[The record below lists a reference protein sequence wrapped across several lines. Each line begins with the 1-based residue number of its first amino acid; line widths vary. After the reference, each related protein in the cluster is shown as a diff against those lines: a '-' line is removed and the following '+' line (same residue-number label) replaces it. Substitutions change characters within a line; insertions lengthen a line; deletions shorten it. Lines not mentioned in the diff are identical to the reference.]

1 VHSAENLASIE
12 SEGRRLGYTARREP
26 SRRVPQY
33 PGWTL
38 ADLAVHTA
46 AIHGRTALICQELSM
61 DRISSPSVPESADE
75 LDWYD
80 ETLDVLLAALAAA
93 DPESPCWGFVPDS
106 NVGFWERRMVV
117 ETGVHRWDAFQ
128 AFGEEDRLTDHVAR
142 TGLDEFADMWLL
154 RLGDVQP
161 LRVTATDLGRSWTFG
176 EGAASGLE
184 GTASDIYLRLMA
196 RPSPVQLPDDWAAA
210 VDDLDPPPKR

>member
-1 VHSAENLASIE
+1 VLSAENLASIE
-12 SEGRRLGYTARREP
+12 SEGRRLSHTARREP
-26 SRRVPQY
+26 SRPVPQY

-46 AIHGRTALICQELSM
+46 AIHGRTALICQELPTE
-61 DRISSPSVPESADE
+61 RISSPSIPEGTNE

-80 ETLDVLLAALAAA
+80 ETLDLLLAALSDA

-106 NVGFWERRMVV
+106 TVGFWERRMVV

-142 TGLDEFADMWLL
+142 TGLDEFSDMWLL

-161 LRVTATDLGRSWTFG
+161 LRVTATDLGRSWAFG
-176 EGAASGLE
+176 EGSASEVE
-184 GTASDIYLRLMA
+184 GTASDIFLRLMA
-196 RPSPVQLPDDWAAA
+196 RPAPVRLPEDWAAA

>member
-1 VHSAENLASIE
+1 MLSAENLASIE
-12 SEGRRLGYTARREP
+12 SEGRRLGRTARREP
-26 SRRVPQY
+26 DRPVPQY

-46 AIHGRTALICQELSM
+46 AIHGRTALICQQLPTE
-61 DRISSPSVPESADE
+61 RISSPPTPEDTDV

-80 ETLDVLLAALAAA
+80 ETLDGMLAALSAA
-93 DPESPCWGFVPDS
+93 DPESPCWGFVPES

-161 LRVTATDLGRSWTFG
+161 LLVTATDLGLSWVFG
-176 EGAASGLE
+176 QGGGLEVE
-184 GTASDIYLRLMA
+184 GTASDIFLRLMS
-196 RPSPVQLPDDWAAA
+196 RPSPIRLPEDWAAA
-210 VDDLDPPPKR
+210 VDELDPPPKR

>member
-1 VHSAENLASIE
+1 MLSAENLASIE
-12 SEGRRLGYTARREP
+12 SEGRRLGQAARREP
-26 SRRVPQY
+26 DRPVPQY
-33 PGWTL
+33 PDWTL
-38 ADLAVHTA
+38 ADLAAHTA
-46 AIHGRTALICQELSM
+46 AIHGRTAQICSELPM
-61 DRISSPSVPESADE
+61 ERISSPKMPEGTNV
-75 LDWYD
+75 LDWYE
-80 ETLDVLLAALAAA
+80 ETLDGLLAALTAV

-142 TGLDEFADMWLL
+142 TGLDEFSEMWLP

-161 LRVTATDLGRSWTFG
+161 LTVAASDLDHSWTFG
-176 EGAASGLE
+176 DDPGSEVE
-184 GTASDIYLRLMA
+184 GTASDIFLRLMA
-196 RPSPVQLPDDWAAA
+196 RPSPVLLPDDWATA